1 MRDPLGSV
9 TITAPKFPV
18 TNTRTARNLGYP
30 KIKHS
35 RFAQTRQIANN
46 VDQQS
51 YWQSQEIL
59 GNQKYLCCHSR
70 VDDEKAIGY
79 AAKHLRARKGAMD

>member
-1 MRDPLGSV
+1 V
-9 TITAPKFPV
+9 
-18 TNTRTARNLGYP
+18 N
-30 KIKHS
+30 
-35 RFAQTRQIANN
+35 
-46 VDQQS
+46 QQG

-59 GNQKYLCCHSR
+59 GNQKYLCCHGR